1 MEHFLRGREFED
13 IDHVEAAC
21 QEFFNSKEPYHRGIE
36 LLGQRWSEVLD
47 NNGEYTGV
55 PELPHDI
62 LITYSGVKIKTKFE
76 RINVEGRRVF
86 KW

>member
-36 LLGQRWSEVLD
+36 LLGR
-47 NNGEYTGV
+47 
-55 PELPHDI
+55 I
-62 LITYSGVKIKTKFE
+62 LSTRFTNQVGMIRTMNKL
-76 RINVEGRRVF
+76 RIQ
-86 KW
+86 